1 MFDLWRSSQ
10 LHKHGLVQPS
20 CTSCPTLHYCDPS
33 LLPSTHPCSYKH
45 TTYTRYGPG
54 HKHAPWV
61 ANPPATMPP
70 KVLQKNK
77 DNSNTP
83 KDNSNNSNKNS
94 NNHNHNHSNP
104 LPSARN
110 APKTPT
116 TRLKLE
122 IRRLPPGLT
131 LSEFEETLGEE
142 WKPGKGRVDWREF
155 RQGKI
160 PGSRNA
166 SASAM
171 GGSGK
176 KCPSSAGAMCT

>member
-1 MFDLWRSSQ
+1 
-10 LHKHGLVQPS
+10 
-20 CTSCPTLHYCDPS
+20 
-33 LLPSTHPCSYKH
+33 
-45 TTYTRYGPG
+45 
-54 HKHAPWV
+54 
-61 ANPPATMPP
+61 MPP

-83 KDNSNNSNKNS
+83 KDNSNSNKSS
-94 NNHNHNHSNP
+94 NNHNHNHNNS

-110 APKTPT
+110 APKTPA

-155 RQGKI
+155 RQGKV

-166 SASAM
+166 SATTM

-176 KCPSSAGAMCT
+176 MPELGRCYVHVMKEEYVAEFERRFLGVVFRDAARSQQQR